1 MSLERT
7 GEVLAHDK
15 QKEVEAVARKMTS
28 LDPDARGDWLFT
40 LPFAGTGMSNPRI
53 SLGEIYNF
61 AVSIMALDP
70 APGDWILDL
79 GSGSCWVSEWL
90 SRMLIHTV
98 SVDISPDMLRIGQ
111 QRLGPGARLAAGDF
125 EALPFASGSFDGAVC
140 ISALHHV
147 PDIPRTLSEI
157 RRVLKDTGRAVF
169 SEPGRGHAS
178 SPQSQAEMQ
187 ELGVL
192 ERDVVAAELLDECLR
207 AGFQTAQVHPY
218 LFPLPAHSPE
228 EWRAMQA
235 SGEPRL
241 RSDKRGAGP
250 GVNPQAPGPDQ
261 RRRKWVQRLLAPLRA
276 PGGFR
281 PQQREPMERFLVGQ
295 DARLAWQCL
304 VGVRNAIEAHPVVV
318 AGKEERRPD
327 SRRPARLRAAITVL
341 DAPRQVDAGER
352 FAIRVRVRNDGD
364 TLWLARQTPWGGF
377 VALGAKL
384 VDTNNLLVVHD
395 YGRSLLG
402 QDVEPGENIEAEI
415 GLVAPTQ
422 AGEYRVK
429 LDMVDECIAWFE
441 HMGSPPVLRPLT
453 VTRVE

>member
-250 GVNPQAPGPDQ
+250 GAGLEGVTGRTDGRGCGRSAAL
-261 RRRKWVQRLLAPLRA
+261 RRRAERPTADAEAFGAGGEVARHRVDPRVQAGHLLHQQPVTHLVAHLTDRA
-276 PGGFR
+276 
-281 PQQREPMERFLVGQ
+281 VQ
-295 DARLAWQCL
+295 DA
-304 VGVRNAIEAHPVVV
+304 VG
-318 AGKEERRPD
+318 G
-327 SRRPARLRAAITVL
+327 
-341 DAPRQVDAGER
+341 QG
-352 FAIRVRVRNDGD
+352 
-364 TLWLARQTPWGGF
+364 
-377 VALGAKL
+377 LGAIGVL
-384 VDTNNLLVVHD
+384 VLGRAGSNRLGRHYPNAHTFLASGVYIARHLQRMLRIRCMQAAAVLVLQALLTAD
-395 YGRSLLG
+395 
-402 QDVEPGENIEAEI
+402 
-415 GLVAPTQ
+415 
-422 AGEYRVK
+422 EYFPEGPVFQCARAHAASFRVWGW
-429 LDMVDECIAWFE
+429 CFWA
-441 HMGSPPVLRPLT
+441 
-453 VTRVE
+453 